1 MCQDSRKS
9 PPPVS
14 LDEEEFSCSAGTHFN
29 LQVIEKL
36 VFTARKFRFISSELH

>member
-9 PPPVS
+9 PPVS

-29 LQVIEKL
+29 LHVIEKL
-36 VFTARKFRFISSELH
+36 VLTAGKFRFISSELH